1 MSDIAATTN
10 YETDIPVAP
19 RYRLVSR
26 PEYMARSPTAWL
38 VKGILPAVGIGSI
51 YGASGSGKSF
61 LTLDLLHALAS
72 EPAWFGYRIR
82 KNVPVVYLAL
92 EAAGGMPNRIR
103 AWSVKN
109 NRAAPEGFHLLETV
123 GADGKPFQIADADD
137 MRSLG
142 LLLFEALGGGVVVAI
157 DTLALA
163 AGGLEENSAS
173 EMSSAI
179 LGAKALQEA
188 CAGLVLLVHHAGK
201 DAAKGMRGSSAL
213 FAAMDVVIEVTRSPQ
228 DARAW
233 RLEKSK
239 EGQDGVGAAFKLCSV
254 PLGLRDED
262 NEEVHGAAVEWDQA
276 AGLRPVAVKSPTGS
290 NQILV
295 LSEIRAR
302 LAGGDQESLSYISA
316 VALGAAALTF
326 EGAEPRRA
334 KTSSRAAVVG
344 LIASGF
350 MQRCGS
356 PLDDTRASVALP
368 RLK

>member
-1 MSDIAATTN
+1 
-10 YETDIPVAP
+10 
-19 RYRLVSR
+19 
-26 PEYMARSPTAWL
+26 
-38 VKGILPAVGIGSI
+38 
-51 YGASGSGKSF
+51 
-61 LTLDLLHALAS
+61 
-72 EPAWFGYRIR
+72 
-82 KNVPVVYLAL
+82 
-92 EAAGGMPNRIR
+92 MPNRIR

-109 NRAAPEGFHLLETV
+109 NRAAPDGFHLLETV
-123 GADGKPFQIADADD
+123 SADGKPFQIADADD

-142 LLLFEALGGGVVVAI
+142 HQLFEALGGGTVVVI

-188 CAGLVLLVHHAGK
+188 CAGLVLVVHHAGK

-254 PLGLRDED
+254 PLGFADED
-262 NEEVHGAAVEWDQA
+262 GDEVFGAAVEWDQT
-276 AGLRPVAVKSPTGS
+276 AGVVPVAVKSPTGS

-295 LSEIRAR
+295 FSEIRAR
-302 LAGGDQESLSYISA
+302 LSGDDQTPLSYVSA
-316 VALGAAALTF
+316 VALGASALAL
-326 EGAEPRRA
+326 EGVEARRA
-334 KTSSRAAVVG
+334 KPAARAAVVG
-344 LIASGF
+344 LIGSGF
-350 MQRCGS
+350 LQRGGS
-356 PLDDTRASVALP
+356 ALDDTRATVALAA
-368 RLK
+368 